1 MLRIFKGL
9 ENCIANLAITKY
21 FVYIYYET
29 FRRTMK
35 PTESE
40 LEILQ
45 LLWEHGPLTV
55 RALNDQ
61 LNKQRRVGYTTSLKM
76 MQIMTEKGMLT
87 RDTSYR
93 SHVYDSALQPASVQ
107 SNALNHILK
116 TVFMGDRSKLVLQA
130 LGNQNISPE
139 ELSELKAFIQKMEE
153 K

>member
-1 MLRIFKGL
+1 
-9 ENCIANLAITKY
+9 
-21 FVYIYYET
+21 
-29 FRRTMK
+29 MK
-35 PTESE
+35 PTDSE

-55 RALNDQ
+55 RALNDL

-87 RDTSYR
+87 RDTALR
-93 SHVYDSALQPASVQ
+93 SHVYAPTLQPANVQ
-107 SNALNHILK
+107 SNIMDHILK

-130 LGNQNISPE
+130 LGNHNASHE
-139 ELSELKAFIQKMEE
+139 ELLELKAFIQKMEE

>member
-1 MLRIFKGL
+1 MDSLYIRKSSYIF
-9 ENCIANLAITKY
+9 ATKQ
-21 FVYIYYET
+21 FVEV
-29 FRRTMK
+29 MK

-55 RALNDQ
+55 RTLNDQ

-93 SHVYDSALQPASVQ
+93 SHVYAPALQPASVQ
-107 SNALNHILK
+107 SNVLDHILK

-130 LGNQNISPE
+130 LGSQNISPE
-139 ELSELKAFIQKMEE
+139 ELTELKAFIQKMEE